1 MVLITALTSF
11 YQRADTHSVSFLTAD
26 RLTADTT
33 RPIIHSATRA
43 HSIEAFDAS
52 SQRLRLFLRKEALAF
67 WGLKSI

>member
-52 SQRLRLFLRKEALAF
+52 SLFYL
-67 WGLKSI
+67 